1 MAKADDENSTAERR
15 PPFFGERE
23 PVIQLI
29 AAHLGPGKTGRPENF
44 DASAAGELKAALEAE
59 VCRHKGE
66 TGRDLLR
73 KQADFFVQEQLEAR
87 GLRSSN
93 RIVRRRVVTPVFKK
107 LGLLGRVKRPKRF
120 GPGK

>member
-1 MAKADDENSTAERR
+1 MAKADDENSTTKRR

-29 AAHLGPGKTGRPENF
+29 AAHLGPGKTGRHENF

-59 VCRHKGE
+59 VCKHKRE
-66 TGRDLLR
+66 TSRDLLR
-73 KQADFFVQEQLEAR
+73 KEADDFVQKQLKAR
-87 GLRSSN
+87 GLRSSD

-107 LGLLGRVKRPKRF
+107 LGLLGRAKGPKLF
-120 GPGK
+120 GPRK

>member
-1 MAKADDENSTAERR
+1 MAKADDEDSTTERR

-29 AAHLGPGKTGRPENF
+29 TARGRGKTGRHENF
-44 DASAAGELKAALEAE
+44 DAAAAGELMAALEAQ
-59 VCRHKGE
+59 VCEHKRE

-73 KQADFFVQEQLEAR
+73 KEADGFVQEQLEAR
-87 GLRSSN
+87 GLGSSD

-120 GPGK
+120 GPRK